1 MIDVE
6 HLSRDAADGKRD
18 EIVAT
23 IREAWCEVE
32 PTKTDG
38 RVPPAN
44 AQTPPSSG
52 PTNCRTQLP
61 RHSTHHNPTHNPDMA
76 DRLQKKGGGGRC
88 RALFVILIPRGILL
102 RRLPIEPVLAYHWGR
117 SFDSG
122 SMLTQA
128 RLICLTAQMCLT
140 PAKTNATAIPC
151 SMLSP
156 RGPRG
161 QELAK
166 STGISTACSQMPTE
180 RSPARA
186 RVSLHNLRGKEGGGT
201 ADRVRK
207 KGVGSM

>member
-1 MIDVE
+1 M
-6 HLSRDAADGKRD
+6 
-18 EIVAT
+18 
-23 IREAWCEVE
+23 
-32 PTKTDG
+32 
-38 RVPPAN
+38 
-44 AQTPPSSG
+44 
-52 PTNCRTQLP
+52 
-61 RHSTHHNPTHNPDMA
+61 
-76 DRLQKKGGGGRC
+76 
-88 RALFVILIPRGILL
+88 FVILIPRGILL

-166 STGISTACSQMPTE
+166 STGISTACSQVPTE
-180 RSPARA
+180 RSPAR
-186 RVSLHNLRGKEGGGT
+186 
-201 ADRVRK
+201 VRK
-207 KGVGSM
+207 PPLSPRTARLYRSARPGEEIALLSKHPTFDSYPIWLDDWLPDFSGSPT